1 MTTVND
7 IADILRIIREQP
19 EWAEALR
26 SALLSKDVL
35 ELPQRL
41 AELTATVAEFS
52 ASTDRRLAAL
62 ESGQARLEGDV
73 DELKAGQARLE
84 EGQARL
90 EGDVDELKA
99 GQARL
104 EEGQARLESTV
115 GRLNG
120 SFSTLQGQVSNMRG
134 TEYEIKVGKSIATTI
149 GRQLNLMRVR
159 ILKSHLIPENA
170 VLHDLMDDA
179 QEQGVITREEQE
191 DFDNIDLV
199 LRGRS
204 IDRATVYVAVEVSIT
219 AGDSDINRGGGQVGN
234 PAAGQRRDNV
244 SRSSQRQLGQRAP
257 TVSRRTG
264 CSRCRQTRRVT
275 GCSDTPNTGASHDH
289 LHRL

>member
-84 EGQARL
+84 
-90 EGDVDELKA
+90 GDVDELKA
-99 GQARL
+99 GQTRLEEGQARL

-120 SFSTLQGQVSNMRG
+120 AVSTLQGQVGNLRG

-191 DFDNIDLV
+191 EFDNIDLV

-204 IDRATVYVAVEVSIT
+204 IDQSTVYVAVEVSIT
-219 AGDSDINRGGGQVGN
+219 AGDSDINR
-234 PAAGQRRDNV
+234 AADRSGILRRASGETTLAAVV
-244 SRSSQRQLGQRAP
+244 SANWDSARQQLAEERGVAVVAKP
-257 TVSRRTG
+257 EE
-264 CSRCRQTRRVT
+264 
-275 GCSDTPNTGASHDH
+275 
-289 LHRL
+289 